1 MLFLIVLSFVNF
13 YFDRLKLSIILI
25 KLLIRIVFW
34 FFTAGVFSG
43 RIALGAVAG
52 GRGLAALLVFARN
65 AVEEQLP
72 RLQLVLLRPARLLPR
87 IHLTVTIFS
96 ATASLEICLSSTAT
110 AF

>member
-34 FFTAGVFSG
+34 FFAAGLVSG
-43 RIALGAVAG
+43 LIASGAVAG
-52 GRGLAALLVFARN
+52 GGGLAALLGIARN
-65 AVEEQLP
+65 AVEEQLA
-72 RLQLVLLRPARLLPR
+72 RLQLVLLRSTGLLPCVR
-87 IHLTVTIFS
+87 LTVTIFS
-96 ATASLEICLSSTAT
+96 TATSLEICLSSTAA

>member
-1 MLFLIVLSFVNF
+1 MIVLSFVNF

-52 GRGLAALLVFARN
+52 GGGLAALLVFARN

-72 RLQLVLLRPARLLPR
+72 RLQLVLLRSARLPR
-87 IHLTVTIFS
+87 FRLTVTIFS
-96 ATASLEICLSSTAT
+96 AAASLEICLSSTAA

>member
-34 FFTAGVFSG
+34 FFAAGLVSG
-43 RIALGAVAG
+43 LIASGAVAG
-52 GRGLAALLVFARN
+52 GGGLAALLGIARN
-65 AVEEQLP
+65 AVEEQLA
-72 RLQLVLLRPARLLPR
+72 RLQLVLLRSRLLPCIR
-87 IHLTVTIFS
+87 LTVTIFS
-96 ATASLEICLSSTAT
+96 TATSLEICLSSTAA

>member
-34 FFTAGVFSG
+34 FFAAGLVSG
-43 RIALGAVAG
+43 LIASGAVAG
-52 GRGLAALLVFARN
+52 GGGLAALLGIARN
-65 AVEEQLP
+65 AVEEQLA
-72 RLQLVLLRPARLLPR
+72 RLQLVLLRSWLLPCIR
-87 IHLTVTIFS
+87 LTVTIFS
-96 ATASLEICLSSTAT
+96 TATSLEICLSSTAA